1 MSNLSDGNKTT
12 QHDSDV
18 REPDSGPKSFPSDSS
33 AKSKS
38 DGQIKSGRLV
48 GKSLPAAIAI
58 VALPVMIQQV
68 LAATVGLVDKMLAG
82 ALPGEIVTSALDG
95 LGVGSYVGWFIGV
108 AMAGLGIGG
117 QALIARAMGAG
128 DVGLGERSL
137 GQALG
142 LSMLW
147 GILVAGVLWWGA
159 PLLADIAFTADQV
172 EARQFCI
179 DYVRIIS
186 YGLPF
191 FGLMMVG
198 GMCMYGAGE
207 SIRPSVIAL
216 VVNIVNVVMS
226 WILSG
231 ADFRWGETALDNPFS
246 FDLLVDGIAWGS
258 TISFVVGGLLT
269 ITVLL
274 GGIRDLRLRLTAL
287 RLRSEMAWRVIRI
300 GLPNFLEGCS
310 MWAANIV
317 VLWMIGFIALRDMR
331 QMDASGTGSTDLAET
346 GEGLQGAHIIAVQWE
361 AFSFLP
367 GFAIGMAAGTIAGQF
382 LGAGNIRMARK
393 TVWYCLL
400 LGVVLMGLCGVALM
414 FLGRPLTSVISSEAV
429 HMAIVPKLL
438 FICGAT
444 QIFFAISM
452 VVRQALRGTG
462 DTLWVFLITTASS
475 YLVRLPLAWVLGIV
489 LELGLVGIWLGLC
502 GELIV
507 RALLF
512 LARFLQGGWAKKA
525 L

>member
-1 MSNLSDGNKTT
+1 VVGHNLLPCPPLSEP
-12 QHDSDV
+12 
-18 REPDSGPKSFPSDSS
+18 REQSPSD
-33 AKSKS
+33 S

-58 VALPVMIQQV
+58 VALPVMVQQI

-82 ALPGEIVTSALDG
+82 ALPGDIVKSALDG

-117 QALIARAMGAG
+117 QALIARAMGSG
-128 DVGLGERSL
+128 DRGLGEHSL

-147 GILVAGVLWWGA
+147 GILVAGVLWLGA
-159 PLLADIAFTADQV
+159 PLLADIALTADQV
-172 EARQFCI
+172 EARRFCI
-179 DYVRIIS
+179 EYVRIIS

-216 VVNIVNVVMS
+216 AVNVVNVVMS

-231 ADFRWGETALDNPFS
+231 ADFRWGSTIFDNPFAL
-246 FDLLVDGIAWGS
+246 DLHVDGIAWGS

-269 ITVLL
+269 LFVLF
-274 GGIRDLRLRLTAL
+274 GGIKDLRLRMSAL
-287 RLRSEMAWRVIRI
+287 RLQWEMAWRVIRI

-317 VLWMIGFIALRDMR
+317 VLWMIGRIASREM
-331 QMDASGTGSTDLAET
+331 QQVIDASGTGSTELAEA

-382 LGAGNIRMARK
+382 LGAGNVRMARRA
-393 TVWYCLL
+393 VWSCLG
-400 LGVVLMGLCGVALM
+400 LGVLLMGLCGIGLM
-414 FLGRPLTSVISSEAV
+414 LWGRQLTSVISTEAV
-429 HMAIVPKLL
+429 HLELVPKLL

-462 DTLWVFLITTASS
+462 DTFWVFLITTASS
-475 YLVRLPLAWVLGIV
+475 YLVRLPLAWFLGIV

-502 GELIV
+502 GELVV
-507 RALLF
+507 RAMFF
-512 LARFLQGGWAKKA
+512 LARFLQGGWAHKT

>member
-1 MSNLSDGNKTT
+1 MGCGRRVLLSRRAAGHNLLPCPILSESRDQSNP
-12 QHDSDV
+12 
-18 REPDSGPKSFPSDSS
+18 E
-33 AKSKS
+33 S

-58 VALPVMIQQV
+58 VALPVMVQQV
-68 LAATVGLVDKMLAG
+68 LAASVGLVDKMLAG
-82 ALPGEIVTSALDG
+82 ALPDAIVASALDG

-117 QALIARAMGAG
+117 QALIARAMGGG
-128 DVGLGERSL
+128 DVELGERSL

-142 LSMLW
+142 LSMIW
-147 GILVAGVLWWGA
+147 GVLVAAVLWLGA
-159 PLLADIAFTADQV
+159 PLLAEIALTPEQV
-172 EARQFCI
+172 EARRFCI
-179 DYVRIIS
+179 EYVRIIS

-207 SIRPSVIAL
+207 SIRPSVIAFA
-216 VVNIVNVVMS
+216 VNIVNVVMS

-231 ADFRWGETALDNPFS
+231 ADFAWGTAALDNPFGW
-246 FDLLVDGIAWGS
+246 DLHVEGIAWGS

-269 ITVLL
+269 IFVLL
-274 GGIRDLRLRLTAL
+274 GGIRDLRLRLAAL
-287 RLRSEMAWRVIRI
+287 WLHWEMAWRVVRI

-317 VLWMIGFIALRDMR
+317 VLWMIGRIAANEME
-331 QMDASGTGSTDLAET
+331 QAASAGEASGAGN
-346 GEGLQGAHIIAVQWE
+346 GLQGAHIIAVQWE

-382 LGAGNIRMARK
+382 LGAGNVRMARRA
-393 TVWYCLL
+393 VWSCLG
-400 LGVVLMGLCGVALM
+400 LGVLLMGLCGIGLM
-414 FLGRPLTSVISSEAV
+414 LWGQSLTQVISSEDV
-429 HMAIVPKLL
+429 HLEVVPKLL

-489 LELGLVGIWLGLC
+489 LEMGLVGIWIGLC
-502 GELIV
+502 GELVV

-512 LARFLQGGWAKKA
+512 LARFLHGGWANKA